1 LPRAALG
8 VDVEALMSISHPIH
22 RRLMLGA
29 LGLGAVGLG
38 RHLAACSP
46 RREAQSRAVTPGL
59 AEQSSRI
66 ESAEAACVLTPSQT
80 EGPYFF
86 ETGLMRSD
94 IREGKLG
101 TPLELELRVLSAD
114 GCSPLAGAFVEAW
127 HADAAGNY
135 SGFGKAD
142 ESGQNAGG
150 QRFLRGFQR
159 TDAEGRVRFQTI
171 YPGWYPGRAP
181 HVHLMV
187 RASEGSLLTTQLYF
201 PDAVNETV
209 YATAPYAARPSRRMT
224 NAEDGA
230 DQAAL
235 IGKVSVTGVGY
246 STVFRMVVPS

>member
-1 LPRAALG
+1 
-8 VDVEALMSISHPIH
+8 
-22 RRLMLGA
+22 MLGA

-38 RHLAACSP
+38 RHLAACSSSSAQ
-46 RREAQSRAVTPGL
+46 RRDAQGGAAARGP
-59 AEQSSRI
+59 AESESRI
-66 ESAEAACVLTPSQT
+66 QSTEACVLTPSQT

-101 TPLELELRVLSAD
+101 TPLALELRVLRAD

-135 SGFGKAD
+135 SGFGKPDAR
-142 ESGQNAGG
+142 GANGGG

-159 TDAEGRVRFQTI
+159 TNDEGRVRFQTI

-201 PDAVNETV
+201 PEAVNQAV
-209 YATAPYAARPSRRMT
+209 YATAPYAARSSRRTT
-224 NAEDGA
+224 NGEDGA
-230 DQAAL
+230 DEDAL
-235 IGKVSVTGVGY
+235 IGKVSASGEGY